1 MTSHFW
7 QGTSILCFTALTAV
21 FCQNIFAKSLEK
33 GEGKV
38 SRNTKQLFIGLSF
51 SSEVLVPL
59 RTYFSLSFRTSFQH
73 PTQNVLQGLFYV
85 R

>member
-1 MTSHFW
+1 MTSCFW
-7 QGTSILCFTALTAV
+7 QGTSILCFTVLTAV
-21 FCQNIFAKSLEK
+21 FCQNILAKSLEK
-33 GEGKV
+33 GKGKG

-51 SSEVLVPL
+51 YLEVLVPL
-59 RTYFSLSFRTSFQH
+59 RAYFSLSFRTSFQH